1 MKDKTPL
8 NPLMMT
14 IKEWY
19 RFLLEKNVTMRELDE
34 EGRSE
39 LIPCKVE
46 MREPNVFWAESYRIC
61 RLRGLAPDDK
71 SFLFR
76 LIHTLLPSK
85 ERIFHLTSQGSSLCW
100 CNSGETEDYSHLF
113 YGCTKNAEAGESLL
127 RCIQSYDR
135 SLSQEGSL
143 RLELTADDP
152 FLLPSTILLA
162 TGLELIWE
170 NRKLKKPTSVLLM
183 RAELEMAISIRRRSR
198 VRIIREAANIM
209 QNMINNFFTVVVVV
223 DN

>member
-19 RFLLEKNVTMRELDE
+19 RFLLEKNVTMRELDQA
-34 EGRSE
+34 GRSE
-39 LIPCKVE
+39 LIPFKVE

-143 RLELTADDP
+143 RLELTGMILSCFP
-152 FLLPSTILLA
+152 PPYFLP
-162 TGLELIWE
+162 
-170 NRKLKKPTSVLLM
+170 RVL
-183 RAELEMAISIRRRSR
+183 
-198 VRIIREAANIM
+198 N
-209 QNMINNFFTVVVVV
+209 
-223 DN
+223 